1 MKKIMFYA
9 AFFTG
14 TILSSCDGDKK
25 IAAADVP
32 KPAMDAFNTKYPGV
46 TDAGWIVEEKD
57 NKKIY
62 EAKFK
67 VNGEEVEAEFDANG
81 TFIKED

>member
-1 MKKIMFYA
+1 MFFA
-9 AFFTG
+9 AFF
-14 TILSSCDGDKK
+14 IVSIISSCDGDKK
-25 IAAADVP
+25 IAASDVP
-32 KPAMDAFNTKYPGV
+32 KPAMDAFHTKYPGV
-46 TDAGWIVEEKD
+46 TDAGWIVEEKG

-81 TFIKED
+81 TFIKEH

>member
-1 MKKIMFYA
+1 MFYA
-9 AFFTG
+9 AFFTVSL
-14 TILSSCDGDKK
+14 LSSCGDKK
-25 IAAADVP
+25 IAAPDVP
-32 KPAMDAFNTKYPGV
+32 KPVMDAFHTKYPGV

-81 TFIKED
+81 TFVKEH